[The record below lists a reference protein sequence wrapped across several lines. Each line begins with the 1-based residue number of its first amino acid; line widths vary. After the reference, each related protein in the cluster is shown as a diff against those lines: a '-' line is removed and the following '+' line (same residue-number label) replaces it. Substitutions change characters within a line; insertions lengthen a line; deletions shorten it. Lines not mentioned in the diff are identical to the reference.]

1 MIYPSHYG
9 DGNFGIDHPDM
20 EPYRTI
26 RAALK
31 LSRQDLETARVA
43 GKHQAIVRPWLQDFT
58 ASYLE
63 HHITYGAK
71 EVRAQI
77 QAVYD
82 AGYDEWI
89 LWSASNRYTWDGFL
103 SREAAKE
110 EAEKLA
116 RIRETEAT
124 SSISA
129 EVSTEVTTKVSTEA
143 PTEAQT

>member
-71 EVRAQI
+71 EVRARSRRSMM
-77 QAVYD
+77 QAMM
-82 AGYDEWI
+82 
-89 LWSASNRYTWDGFL
+89 SGFFGVHPTG
-103 SREAAKE
+103 
-110 EAEKLA
+110 
-116 RIRETEAT
+116 IPGM
-124 SSISA
+124 
-129 EVSTEVTTKVSTEA
+129 VS
-143 PTEAQT
+143 

>member
-31 LSRQDLETARVA
+31 LSRQDLESAGQA

-58 ASYLE
+58 ASYLK
-63 HHITYGAK
+63 HHIPYGAG

-77 QAVYD
+77 QAFMIRVMMSGSSG
-82 AGYDEWI
+82 AHPTGI
-89 LWSASNRYTWDGFL
+89 PGKAS
-103 SREAAKE
+103 
-110 EAEKLA
+110 
-116 RIRETEAT
+116 
-124 SSISA
+124 
-129 EVSTEVTTKVSTEA
+129 
-143 PTEAQT
+143 